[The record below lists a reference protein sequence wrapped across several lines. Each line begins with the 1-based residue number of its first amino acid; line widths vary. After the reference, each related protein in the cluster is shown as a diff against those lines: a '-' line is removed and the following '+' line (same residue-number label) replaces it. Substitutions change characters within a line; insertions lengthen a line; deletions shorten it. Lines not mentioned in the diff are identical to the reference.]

1 MDLDKFFRTPIDS
14 SIVSL
19 IAGSIFLYIGI
30 SVRLILGQTGG
41 SFMQSVEADLGIL
54 WGALTVVS
62 GILLLLNWK
71 NHSLYGSI
79 ILISSM
85 LSWIGDNGGFL
96 VGFVLGLLGGIMSIT
111 WNPVKYRKGTS
122 SR

>member
-111 WNPVKYRKGTS
+111 WNPIKYRKGTS

>member
-1 MDLDKFFRTPIDS
+1 VDLDKFFRTPIDS

>member
-1 MDLDKFFRTPIDS
+1 
-14 SIVSL
+14 
-19 IAGSIFLYIGI
+19 
-30 SVRLILGQTGG
+30 
-41 SFMQSVEADLGIL
+41 MQSVEADLGIL